1 MIRVF
6 KYSYFLLTECTTQRD
21 KKSLNGG
28 HLCVFPF
35 VYKGVTYD
43 HCTDVGYEGQSKF
56 WCATKVD
63 ENQVYISGN
72 WGWCN
77 ENCPTKTPNTQ
88 NP

>member
-1 MIRVF
+1 MITAQI
-6 KYSYFLLTECTTQRD
+6 Y
-21 KKSLNGG
+21 
-28 HLCVFPF
+28 
-35 VYKGVTYD
+35 
-43 HCTDVGYEGQSKF
+43 VGYEGQSKF